1 MPRDVRNDIVHASWE
16 LFRTQGFRHTTVDQ
30 IIDRAGIAKGT
41 FYHHFHSKSML
52 LGTLSD
58 VFDEK
63 YRELEGNLD
72 PDLSIVQ
79 QIKSLNVAMFTFIQ
93 DTVPVDLLRA
103 LLASQLSPR
112 GDRSLVNQ
120 DRYYFAIHRTL
131 VARGQ
136 EAGELTTDLSVH
148 DIVRLYAMAERSMLY
163 DWCLHQG
170 AQPLVGE
177 PNRIVAGIL
186 DQFVLAE

>member
-1 MPRDVRNDIVHASWE
+1 MPRDARNDIVHASWE

-30 IIDRAGIAKGT
+30 IIARAGIAKGT
-41 FYHHFHSKSML
+41 FYHHFQSKSKL
-52 LGTLSD
+52 LGALSD
-58 VFDEK
+58 IFDDK
-63 YRELEGNLD
+63 YRKLETGLD
-72 PDLSIVQ
+72 QSLSIVD
-79 QIKSLNVAMFTFIQ
+79 QIKSLNIAMFTFIQ
-93 DTVPVDLLRA
+93 DTVPVDLLRE

-112 GDRSLVNQ
+112 GDRSLVNH
-120 DRYYFAIHRTL
+120 DRYYFAIHRKF

-136 EAGELTTDLSVH
+136 EAGEFTSDVSAH

-177 PNRIVAGIL
+177 PNRIVAGVL
-186 DQFVLAE
+186 DQFVTSD

>member
-1 MPRDVRNDIVHASWE
+1 MPRDARDDIVHASWG
-16 LFRTQGFRHTTVDQ
+16 LFRARGFRRTTVDD
-30 IIDRAGIAKGT
+30 IIERAGIAKGT
-41 FYHHFHSKSML
+41 FYHHFRGKSAL

-58 VFDEK
+58 IFDDK
-63 YRELEGNLD
+63 YRELENDLD
-72 PDLSIVQ
+72 PSLSIVD
-79 QIKSLNVAMFTFIQ
+79 QIKSLNVAMFTFIEG
-93 DTVPVDLLRA
+93 TVPVDLLRE

-120 DRYYFAIHRTL
+120 ERYYFAIHRKL
-131 VARGQ
+131 VARAQ
-136 EAGELTTDLSVH
+136 EAGELTSDLSVH

-177 PNRIVAGIL
+177 PNRIVAGVL
-186 DQFVLAE
+186 DQFVVSP